1 MYRKRAGSFR
11 GENRRISR
19 WYATGSWTC
28 DRPTCECGRE
38 KCGALLGGDTDGVG
52 NGRGDL
58 HMVRRGLGDG
68 EACAFMECVS
78 PSGRGMEVRVLVA
91 RVWVAKGCFGGGW
104 LRGCGILELGGK

>member
-1 MYRKRAGSFR
+1 M
-11 GENRRISR
+11 
-19 WYATGSWTC
+19 
-28 DRPTCECGRE
+28 
-38 KCGALLGGDTDGVG
+38 LLGGDTDGVG

-91 RVWVAKGCFGGGW
+91 RVWVAKGCFGGGVASW
-104 LRGCGILELGGK
+104 VRNLGAGWKVGVQRRS